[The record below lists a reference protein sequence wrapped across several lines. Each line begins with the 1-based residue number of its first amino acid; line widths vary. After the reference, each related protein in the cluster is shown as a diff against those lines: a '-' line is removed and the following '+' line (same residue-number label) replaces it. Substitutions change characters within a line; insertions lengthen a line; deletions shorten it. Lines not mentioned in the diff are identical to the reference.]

1 MMEEL
6 RREYAGL
13 LAAHLEHP
21 GESHLFKAY
30 ALGKEC
36 AEKGI
41 TASEVIN
48 THFSILESGE
58 VPLADEKVIDSQE
71 FLLEATLATAVSNP
85 SPVEADLPEKVL
97 AALYNEAVLRFK
109 ELSKVKEQLRVSEDK
124 YRALYDEAFAM
135 LFSIDERETIIICN
149 NTTARTLGYEKN
161 ALIGRPISAI
171 LSAECLKKFLN
182 QGVTSIQKNEE
193 AECLLL
199 RQDGQQIRALV
210 QVKAEFF
217 ADGRSAHVDFTCRD
231 ITESRR
237 AEEERVRL
245 ATAIEQAAE
254 GIVITDRKGT
264 IEYSNPAFAHVCGYS
279 RAEIIGQNLRVLK
292 SDAHDAVF
300 YKDMWQTIFR
310 GDTWTGRIINR
321 TKDGALCEFETTISP
336 IRDGSGGVTNFISV
350 NRDVT
355 HEVRL
360 ERQLRQA
367 QKMEAIGTLAGGI
380 AHDFNNILTA
390 IMGYTEMALLGTPAK
405 SLVRRDL
412 DQVIKAGYRATELV
426 RQILAF
432 SRQSEQARQPVEVA
446 PIVKEALKL
455 LRASLPTTIDIRQ
468 HTAISETGGVVLAD
482 PTQIHQVL
490 MNLCTNAADAMR
502 DQGGV
507 LEVSLV
513 ETAVNFD
520 AAEDYP
526 DLKEGRY
533 LRLTVSDT
541 GHGMDHQAMERIF
554 DPFYTTKAPG
564 KGTGMGLAVVHGIVK
579 SHGGTITVAS
589 EPEQG
594 TTFHVL
600 LPEIECEAAPELEA
614 SPKPVT
620 GSGRILFVDDEEL
633 LVDLG
638 QEVLESL
645 GYEVVGK
652 SSSTEAL
659 EAFRAQ
665 PDRFDLVITD
675 MTMPRLTGSQL
686 AQELMTIRPNIPII
700 LCTGYSELIDGKQA
714 KEAGIREFVMKPYA
728 AGNLAKTIYR
738 VLEEK

>member
-21 GESHLFKAY
+21 GEPHLFKAY
-30 ALGKEC
+30 ALGKKC
-36 AEKGI
+36 AERGI

-58 VPLADEKVIDSQE
+58 VSLPDEKVIDSQE

-85 SPVEADLPEKVL
+85 SPVDADLPEKVL

-109 ELSKVKEQLRVSEDK
+109 ELSKVKDQLRTSEDK

-135 LFSIDERETIIICN
+135 LFSIDERGTIIICN

-161 ALIGRPISAI
+161 TLIGRPLSTI
-171 LSAECLKKFLN
+171 LCAECLEKFSN
-182 QGVTSIQKNEE
+182 RGVTSIAKNEE
-193 AECLLL
+193 VECLIL
-199 RQDGQQIRALV
+199 RQDGQEIRALV
-210 QVKAEFF
+210 QVKAVFSE
-217 ADGRSAHVDFTCRD
+217 DGRSSHVDFTCRD

-264 IEYSNPAFAHVCGYS
+264 IEYSNPAFARVCGYS
-279 RAEIIGQNLRVLK
+279 RTEIIGQNLRVLK
-292 SDAHDAVF
+292 TDAHDAAF
-300 YKDMWQTIFR
+300 YQNMWQTILR

-336 IRDGSGGVTNFISV
+336 IRDGLGGVTNFISV

-390 IMGYTEMALLGTPAK
+390 IIGYTEMAFQGTPPE

-412 DQVIKAGYRATELV
+412 DHVLKAGHRATELV

-432 SRQSEQARQPVEVA
+432 SRRSEQERQPVEVA

-455 LRASLPTTIDIRQ
+455 LRASLPTTIDVYQ
-468 HTAISETGGVVLAD
+468 HTVISDKGGVVLAD

-502 DQGGV
+502 DQGGI

-513 ETAVNFD
+513 ETIVND
-520 AAEDYP
+520 HETEASP

-541 GHGMDHQAMERIF
+541 GHGMDRQAMERIF

-589 EPEQG
+589 EPEKG
-594 TTFHVL
+594 TTFNVL
-600 LPEIECEAAPELEA
+600 LPEIEGEAVLEVEAAP
-614 SPKPVT
+614 KPAG
-620 GSGRILFVDDEEL
+620 GSARILFVDDEEL
-633 LVDLG
+633 LVELG
-638 QEVLESL
+638 QQVLEGL

-659 EAFRAQ
+659 ETFRAQ

-675 MTMPRLTGSQL
+675 MTMPRLTGRQL

-700 LCTGYSELIDGKQA
+700 LCTGYSDLIDGKQA

-728 AGNLAKTIYR
+728 AGKLAKAIYQ